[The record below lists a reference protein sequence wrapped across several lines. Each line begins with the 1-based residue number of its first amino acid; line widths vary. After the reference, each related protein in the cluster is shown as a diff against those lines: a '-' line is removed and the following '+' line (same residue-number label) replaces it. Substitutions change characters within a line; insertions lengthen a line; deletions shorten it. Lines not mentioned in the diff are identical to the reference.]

1 MYKEL
6 VLQNKWFSSVHPVN
20 PKGATGTLT
29 FDGVVADAQTV
40 TIGTEVYE
48 FKTSGD
54 AGTGK
59 IKVDVSGGVTAPAAV
74 TALVTAIT
82 ANSTLV
88 NAVDGEG
95 NIVVVTAKIVGTSGN
110 DITIA
115 TTCANASW
123 GEEVTKLA
131 NGQFGTPCSQKDVI
145 VRDDNYYYWCEK
157 EGGKSTV
164 SWKMFAPVTF

>member
-29 FDGVVADAQTV
+29 FGDVVADAQTV

-48 FKTSGD
+48 FKTSGN
-54 AGTGK
+54 ASTGK

-74 TALVTAIT
+74 TALVAAIT

-95 NIVVVTAKIVGTSGN
+95 DTVVVTAKIVGTSGN

-123 GEEVTKLA
+123 GEKVTKLA

-145 VRDDNYYYWCEK
+145 VRDDDYYYWCEK

-164 SWKMFAPVTF
+164 VWKRFTPATF

>member
-20 PKGATGTLT
+20 PKGATGILT

-48 FKTSGD
+48 FKTSGN

-59 IKVDVSGGVTAPAAV
+59 IKIDVSGGVTASDAV
-74 TALVTAIT
+74 TALVTAIKE
-82 ANSTLV
+82 NSTLV

-95 NIVVVTAKIVGTSGN
+95 DTVVVTAKIVGTSGN

-115 TTCANASW
+115 TTCINASW
-123 GEEVTKLA
+123 GEEATKLA

-164 SWKMFAPVTF
+164 SWKRFAPAIF

>member
-29 FDGVVADAQTV
+29 FNGVVADAQTV

-48 FKTSGD
+48 FKTSGN

-74 TALVTAIT
+74 IALVAAIT

-95 NIVVVTAKIVGTSGN
+95 DIVVVTAKIVGTSGN

-145 VRDDNYYYWCEK
+145 VRDDNCYYWCEK
-157 EGGKSTV
+157 EGSESTV
-164 SWKMFAPVTF
+164 VWKKFTPVSF